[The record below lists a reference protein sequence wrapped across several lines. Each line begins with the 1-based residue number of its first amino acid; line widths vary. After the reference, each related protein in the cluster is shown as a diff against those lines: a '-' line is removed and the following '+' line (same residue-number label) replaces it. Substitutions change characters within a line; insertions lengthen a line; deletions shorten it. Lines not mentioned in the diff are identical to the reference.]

1 MTLKLTLE
9 KANKALNES
18 GVSHALIG
26 GFALAVLG
34 VPRATNDIDFL
45 IDEAHAEAAKAALIQ
60 AGWKIAMDTK
70 EVIHFRGQGNVDLLI
85 ARRPLSQAMLRN
97 SKPLPPLGIHCLS
110 AEAIIGL
117 KIQAYK
123 NDPTREFQDKADIQ
137 SLIVKHGSTLDW
149 KEIKTYADLFQEMP
163 FLEKLRS
170 LCDVK

>member
-9 KANKALNES
+9 KANQALNES
-18 GVSHALIG
+18 GVNHALIG

-45 IDEAHAEAAKAALIQ
+45 INAAQVETAKAAMTQ
-60 AGWKIAMDTK
+60 AGWKIALETK
-70 EVIHFRGQGNVDLLI
+70 EVIHFREQGNVDLLI

-97 SKPLPPLGIHCLS
+97 SKPLPPLGVHCLS

-123 NDPTREFQDKADIQ
+123 NDSAREFQDKADIQ
-137 SLIVKHGSTLDW
+137 SLIVKHGSFLDW
-149 KEIKTYADLFQEMP
+149 EEIRTYADLFQEMP

-170 LCDVK
+170 QCDLK